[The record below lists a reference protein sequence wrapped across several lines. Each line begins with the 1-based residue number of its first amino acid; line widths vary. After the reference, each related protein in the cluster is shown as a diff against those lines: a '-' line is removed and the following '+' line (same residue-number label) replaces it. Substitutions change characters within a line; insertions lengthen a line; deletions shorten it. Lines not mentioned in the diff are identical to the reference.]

1 MTNSL
6 NYLSQCDEILMLDNG
21 SITSSGKY
29 DELKFKI
36 SKISNFLDG
45 NNNQNKINDEG
56 TTFLNIFYIY
66 FF

>member
-1 MTNSL
+1 VTNSL